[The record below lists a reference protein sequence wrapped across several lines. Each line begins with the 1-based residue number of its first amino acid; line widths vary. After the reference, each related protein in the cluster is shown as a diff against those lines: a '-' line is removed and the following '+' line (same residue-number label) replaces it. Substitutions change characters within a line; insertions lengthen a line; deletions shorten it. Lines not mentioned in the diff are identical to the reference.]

1 MPYVNIDLFLLLD
14 WFVRGVFN
22 DTISMSGYRIL
33 NWSTEKEW
41 NELSFL
47 KPIFELG
54 IPPVSVLL
62 KQIGGYL
69 TTL

>member
-1 MPYVNIDLFLLLD
+1 
-14 WFVRGVFN
+14 
-22 DTISMSGYRIL
+22 MSGYRIL

-54 IPPVSVLL
+54 TYTTGFSVTEANWRVFNNA
-62 KQIGGYL
+62 L
-69 TTL
+69 TTAEIVIVNDEKINEVN